1 MLLVFVEGVLVPGDG
16 EAGVFVFDEGEEVV
30 FVLVEGVL
38 VLGEGEAGVFVSVK
52 GVLVESAEGEDGV
65 PAEVP
70 AEGED
75 GFCGCTELGGAGG
88 T

>member
-1 MLLVFVEGVLVPGDG
+1 MPCEGETVLLVFVEGVLVPGDG
-16 EAGVFVFDEGEEVV
+16 EA
-30 FVLVEGVL
+30 GVL